1 MAALN
6 TIARDYA
13 DEIRDG
19 IAWVIVWKTGRSWN
33 ATAVWL
39 DPDTD
44 TFEPDDLDTAR
55 EVLAQDPGAVM
66 LNGYYCGHFGED
78 MTVAELADGI
88 RWHYEN
94 GYNTLDGSTAFAWCD
109 MFVDWCFLTAFG
121 YEDALR
127 LLCQPE
133 RSAGAGCTYS
143 LGYYRKKGQFYTS
156 DPKPGDQIFFGS
168 SVSNSS
174 HTGIVEKVDGSR
186 VHTIEG
192 NTSDQVAR
200 RSYALGASNIIGYGR
215 PNYDAEN
222 GGSSGST
229 GGNSSGSTGSGG
241 SGDTVYTVVRGD
253 TLSGIAARYG
263 TTYKKLAAYNGIAN
277 PNVIRVGQKIR
288 IPGTGSGSAT
298 PKKTNAEL
306 AKEVIAG
313 KWGNGSDRRKQLEA
327 AGYNYDAV
335 QKLVN
340 EMLR

>member
-1 MAALN
+1 MGKCYASAVLAVAAAEIGYKEKETNSQLDDKTAN
-6 TIARDYA
+6 AGDGNYTKYARDFDQKWPRWY
-13 DEIRDG
+13 
-19 IAWVIVWKTGRSWN
+19 
-33 ATAVWL
+33 
-39 DPDTD
+39 
-44 TFEPDDLDTAR
+44 
-55 EVLAQDPGAVM
+55 
-66 LNGYYCGHFGED
+66 NGKK
-78 MTVAELADGI
+78 
-88 RWHYEN
+88 N
-94 GYNTLDGSTAFAWCD
+94 GFAWCD

-215 PNYDAEN
+215 PNYDTEN

>member
-1 MAALN
+1 
-6 TIARDYA
+6 
-13 DEIRDG
+13 
-19 IAWVIVWKTGRSWN
+19 
-33 ATAVWL
+33 
-39 DPDTD
+39 
-44 TFEPDDLDTAR
+44 
-55 EVLAQDPGAVM
+55 
-66 LNGYYCGHFGED
+66 
-78 MTVAELADGI
+78 
-88 RWHYEN
+88 
-94 GYNTLDGSTAFAWCD
+94 

-143 LGYYRKKGQFYTS
+143 LGYYRKKGQFFTS
-156 DPKPGDQIFFGS
+156 NPKPGDQIFFGS

-186 VHTIEG
+186 VYTIEG

-200 RSYALGASNIIGYGR
+200 RSYALGASKIIGYGR
-215 PNYDAEN
+215 PNYDAE
-222 GGSSGST
+222 GGSNSGGST
-229 GGNSSGSTGSGG
+229 GGSTGSGSA
-241 SGDTVYTVVRGD
+241 SGDTVYTVVKGD
-253 TLSGIAARYG
+253 TLSRIAARYG
-263 TTYKKLAAYNGIAN
+263 TTYQKLAAYNGIPD

-288 IPGTGSGSAT
+288 IPGTGSNSAA

-313 KWGNGSDRRKQLEA
+313 KWGNGSDRRKRLEA
-327 AGYNYDAV
+327 AGYNYAAV